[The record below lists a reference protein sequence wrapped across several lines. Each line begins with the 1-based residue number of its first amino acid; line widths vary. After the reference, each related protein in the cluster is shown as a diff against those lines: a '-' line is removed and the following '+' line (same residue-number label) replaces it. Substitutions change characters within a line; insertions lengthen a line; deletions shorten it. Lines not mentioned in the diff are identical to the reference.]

1 MCRSGSDQEMILRYL
16 FTNHKKLRKRKKTH
30 WLKYDTN
37 SVLFQWFRSDWV
49 VLPSSLEIQL
59 PWRNKLMRDQRQEKQ
74 LHYTS
79 WSPGALRSD
88 LDAPSPPP
96 PPPPPV
102 PVSCWLTFLI
112 STQGSFC
119 FCSCSHAEAW
129 LDRADTVSMVIKHTQ
144 LRWFLLWTIARQ
156 EDWPSVNKSVF
167 FLDQSNTALG
177 KGTRELGQN
186 RRNML
191 RGFRDKKEIMK
202 WAMCG
207 CMDSVDTCLVS

>member
-1 MCRSGSDQEMILRYL
+1 M
-16 FTNHKKLRKRKKTH
+16 
-30 WLKYDTN
+30 
-37 SVLFQWFRSDWV
+37 LFQCFRSDWAV
-49 VLPSSLEIQL
+49 PPSSLEIQL
-59 PWRNKLMRDQRQEKQ
+59 PCRRKVMRDQRQEKQ
-74 LHYTS
+74 LNYTS

-88 LDAPSPPP
+88 LESLPPP
-96 PPPPPV
+96 PI

-129 LDRADTVSMVIKHTQ
+129 LDRAETVSMVIKHTQ

-156 EDWPSVNKSVF
+156 ADWPSVNKSLF
-167 FLDQSNTALG
+167 FFDQSNTTLG

-191 RGFRDKKEIMK
+191 RGFRDKKEIKK
-202 WAMCG
+202 WTMCG
-207 CMDSVDTCLVS
+207 RMDSAYTWCHRHKRFTAGNLF